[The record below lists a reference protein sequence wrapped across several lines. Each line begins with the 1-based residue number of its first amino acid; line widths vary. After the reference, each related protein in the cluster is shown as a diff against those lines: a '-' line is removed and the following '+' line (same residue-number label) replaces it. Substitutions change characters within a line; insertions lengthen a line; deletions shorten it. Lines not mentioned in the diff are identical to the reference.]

1 MKRIFD
7 MAPNHLRRESQINNI
22 LGGLK
27 ARSGLTASA
36 ADALSETP
44 NNGGKR
50 GTIGS
55 LLRPSTVNYQFTTTW
70 SITTVARVCNNLSLQ
85 ICRVRRYCICPTAQ
99 ARTDLQHGQKFWDQ
113 SDGSRCRSISLFNTF
128 FSLWGR
134 MGNQM
139 IIKNLTN
146 CSTFLRQDESH

>member
-1 MKRIFD
+1 MQVKRIFD

-27 ARSGLTASA
+27 ARSGLAASA

-55 LLRPSTVNYQFTTTW
+55 LLRPSAVNFHITPVR
-70 SITTVARVCNNLSLQ
+70 SITSVTS
-85 ICRVRRYCICPTAQ
+85 
-99 ARTDLQHGQKFWDQ
+99 
-113 SDGSRCRSISLFNTF
+113 
-128 FSLWGR
+128 
-134 MGNQM
+134 
-139 IIKNLTN
+139 
-146 CSTFLRQDESH
+146 